1 MLTETHAV
9 RKTWTESLIER
20 PTCEPHVDSHTEF
33 VTKLKNSDVDKSGEN
48 VDRSGFAEMTK
59 SSLQS
64 QPTDRQ
70 LDSLSRPSMDFVRE
84 QLGTSLK
91 TLDQLKPPDGLPTG
105 VDVLDNFLLW
115 RGLPK
120 GDISL
125 FIGKPGTGATSLWLH
140 SALQVC
146 GVAESGDS
154 AGRAADKWAAWINSD
169 WSLTPGPLINRKLNL
184 KRLLVVDKPKQNGQL
199 FWILQE
205 MISSS
210 LFELIG
216 CHLPEALLKNHQ
228 LQKLKK
234 LARLHKV
241 ALVLVSHA
249 KTWKIN
255 PLFSLVVECG
265 REFFTVRR
273 ALHRPTPFVI
283 TGSPV
288 LAEVRRDLM
297 VVPRHYHLR

>member
-1 MLTETHAV
+1 MFRENYNYDDAEFSSGDFMYEDPVENQTETMSKMK
-9 RKTWTESLIER
+9 KT
-20 PTCEPHVDSHTEF
+20 
-33 VTKLKNSDVDKSGEN
+33 DVDKSGEI
-48 VDRSGFAEMTK
+48 VDRRGFQRSDNSSTVNNS
-59 SSLQS
+59 SSLNARGS
-64 QPTDRQ
+64 AASTAFLRD
-70 LDSLSRPSMDFVRE
+70 

-91 TLDQLKPPDGLPTG
+91 TLDQLKPPDGLATG

-120 GDISL
+120 GDLSL

-140 SALQVC
+140 AALQVH
-146 GVAESGDS
+146 
-154 AGRAADKWAAWINSD
+154 AADKWAAWINSD
-169 WSLTPGPLINRKLNL
+169 WSLIPGPLINRKLNL

-249 KTWKIN
+249 KNWKMN

-265 REFFTVRR
+265 RDFFTVSR

-283 TGSPV
+283 SGGAV
-288 LAEVRRDLM
+288 LAEVRRDLIL
-297 VVPRHYHLR
+297 VPRHLK